1 MKKNKITSIIAI
13 GLISLSLF
21 GCANTNTITPPSD
34 KERTEM
40 INSGQ
45 TVSLEKAIL
54 SDKSKQTQEE
64 TTKNLGY
71 LLTSI
76 ENSAKKINKE
86 LVACK
91 TDLEKISH
99 DITDYTSDKFIN
111 SCPTNATKGIFK
123 DAKENHLLIHRDTQG
138 FYVTPDYSYILNTY
152 GSVLSEE
159 FKDIVSFQSEVTND
173 TLFDA
178 KTQTL
183 NFETIAKRIK
193 TCEENLAK
201 YKSNSDTYLKWLD
214 FEYFYYSTILNPSDD
229 IFFDGKTQ
237 TYKDSVIKQY
247 EDIIAAEPDS
257 QLSKDIKGYLDII
270 KKNGNKTSKDS
281 DDYLNKVNEKFLKVS
296 TTPVIGT
303 NNTQTNGSNSKVVQP
318 IEETN
323 NNTQT
328 SNSTVVGTSGQGTV
342 ESPKI
347 TLVQDTGK

>member
-21 GCANTNTITPPSD
+21 GCANNSTVTSPSD

-40 INSGQ
+40 INTGQ
-45 TVSLEKAIL
+45 TVSLEHSLL

-64 TTKNLGY
+64 LTKNIGY
-71 LLTSI
+71 LLTSM
-76 ENSAKKINKE
+76 ENSGKKITKL

-91 TDLEKISH
+91 ADLEKISH

-111 SCPTNATKGIFK
+111 SCPTNTTKGIFK
-123 DAKENHLLIHRDTQG
+123 DAKENHLIIHRDAQG

-152 GSVLSEE
+152 GSSLSEE
-159 FKDIVSFQSEVTND
+159 FKDIVSFQNEATND
-173 TLFDA
+173 TIFDA

-183 NFETIAKRIK
+183 NFETIAKRVK

-201 YKSNSDTYLKWLD
+201 YKSNGDTYLKWLD

-237 TYKDSVIKQY
+237 TYKDSVLKQY
-247 EDIIAAEPDS
+247 EDVIAADPDS
-257 QLSKDIKGYLDII
+257 QLSKDIKGYLDIV

-296 TTPVIGT
+296 TTPIMGA
-303 NNTQTNGSNSKVVQP
+303 NDSKSSVVQP

-323 NNTQT
+323 NSTQT